1 MTAPQTAPLAGVAGT
16 FASGLTLGE
25 APGAASL
32 GRLAASLCHELNSP
46 LGALTS
52 AVETLFLL
60 AARPASTPGSERVQA
75 ELRGSVS
82 VATVRLR
89 EIIACVQRLAH
100 LDSEHLQA
108 ADLNKLLGEAAARL
122 EPGEVRERIRL
133 DLRPLPL
140 MVCRP
145 HQWIAVFPS
154 LLGSAVASLQEGG
167 RLLVSTCWRQGQIE
181 IALAGD
187 GQGRTATEWAAA
199 LDPGFS
205 VWGARV
211 STGDWGLLAGRQV
224 IQDHRGRIRIDGSA
238 GRAAA
243 ILITLPCGPIT
254 GSGAADGPGACV
266 NTGTDRSWP
275 LADARGSVE
284 SASYRAATPQ
294 GADFCHGLKQGLP
307 KKEGTK

>member
-1 MTAPQTAPLAGVAGT
+1 MTAPQTAPLAEGARP
-16 FASGLTLGE
+16 FASSLTLGE
-25 APGAASL
+25 APGATSL

-46 LGALTS
+46 LGVLTS

-60 AARPASTPGSERVQA
+60 AARSASTPGFERVQA
-75 ELRGSVS
+75 ELRDSVS

-89 EIIACVQRLAH
+89 EIIGCVQRLAH
-100 LDSEHLQA
+100 LDSQYLQA
-108 ADLNKLLGEAAARL
+108 ADLNDLLSEAAAGL
-122 EPGEVRERIRL
+122 EPGEVRERIQL
-133 DLRPLPL
+133 DLGPLPL
-140 MVCRP
+140 LVCRP
-145 HQWIAVFPS
+145 HQWFAAFSS
-154 LLGSAVASLQEGG
+154 LLGSAVASLKDGG
-167 RLLVSTCWRQGQIE
+167 RLLVSTRAQQGQIE

-187 GQGRTATEWAAA
+187 GRGRTATEWAAA

-243 ILITLPCGPIT
+243 ILITLPCGLVT
-254 GSGAADGPGACV
+254 SSGAADGPGACR
-266 NTGTDRSWP
+266 NTGADRFWR

-284 SASYRAATPQ
+284 SASPTLRDPTSAT
-294 GADFCHGLKQGLP
+294 GS
-307 KKEGTK
+307 